1 MRKSRIFVNKGL
13 DYFCSD
19 NQSATKQ
26 LNTLQIKCFLNTALA
41 AFDRGSNAMS
51 SHFYLEGELCS
62 DKYCSRERWTV
73 DISGIAVWALVEVLL
88 VCVEDVLHTSVNLK
102 AD

>member
-1 MRKSRIFVNKGL
+1 MRELKSSQNQGL
-13 DYFCSD
+13 DDFCSD
-19 NQSATKQ
+19 NQSASKQ

-51 SHFYLEGELCS
+51 SPFYLEGELCS

-73 DISGIAVWALVEVLL
+73 DISGIAIRALVEVLL
-88 VCVEDVLHTSVNLK
+88 VCVEDVFHTSVNLK